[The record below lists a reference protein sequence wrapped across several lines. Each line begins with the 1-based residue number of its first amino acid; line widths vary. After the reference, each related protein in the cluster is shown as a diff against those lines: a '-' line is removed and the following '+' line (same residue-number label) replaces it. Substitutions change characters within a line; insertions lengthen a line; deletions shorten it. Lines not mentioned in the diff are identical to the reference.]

1 MLNLSQSVT
10 GMALLGGQLADG
22 IATPIIGMLSDKN
35 DLCWGKRNTFF
46 IVGSIIVI
54 PSFLCIFTSP
64 IWSNALCLNMWYI
77 VWPMIFN
84 IGWAAVQ
91 VSHMS
96 IVNSLTYDQEKRDI
110 MINSRNGFTYAAN
123 IAMLSFSM
131 VLFIF
136 EKHAMM
142 QFRVLGITCV
152 LLGLISTFFYL
163 FHIKETR
170 LSSEASYK

>member
-1 MLNLSQSVT
+1 
-10 GMALLGGQLADG
+10 
-22 IATPIIGMLSDKN
+22 
-35 DLCWGKRNTFF
+35 
-46 IVGSIIVI
+46 
-54 PSFLCIFTSP
+54 
-64 IWSNALCLNMWYI
+64 
-77 VWPMIFN
+77 MIFN

-152 LLGLISTFFYL
+152 LLGLISTFFYS

-170 LSSEASYK
+170 LSSEASYKEKIYKGATVN